1 MEPFRKNDVVR
12 LDIERFGSAGEGVA
26 HLPGGM
32 VVFVAGALP
41 GETCQVQ
48 LLKVGK
54 TAAWGRMQ
62 QVCAP
67 SSARRAPDCGSYP
80 RCGGCQFR
88 HAAEGGRRPPAHWGR
103 RSPRFRNFR
112 GRFYSTLSQ

>member
-67 SSARRAPDCGSYP
+67 SPAGLPT
-80 RCGGCQFR
+80 
-88 HAAEGGRRPPAHWGR
+88 AAAILGAAAASSGTRITPPSWRPSGRRWPTPSSALGASI
-103 RSPRFRNFR
+103 SPFP
-112 GRFYSTLSQ
+112 

>member
-54 TAAWGRMQ
+54 TAA
-62 QVCAP
+62 
-67 SSARRAPDCGSYP
+67 
-80 RCGGCQFR
+80 
-88 HAAEGGRRPPAHWGR
+88 
-103 RSPRFRNFR
+103 
-112 GRFYSTLSQ
+112 

>member
-12 LDIERFGSAGEGVA
+12 LWGNLLQNAVTYGQAGGHIWMKLSAGEGVA

-62 QVCAP
+62 QVCTP

-88 HAAEGGRRPPAHWGR
+88 HAD
-103 RSPRFRNFR
+103 
-112 GRFYSTLSQ
+112 

>member
-54 TAAWGRMQ
+54 TAAWGKA
-62 QVCAP
+62 AP
-67 SSARRAPDCGSYP
+67 ASPCP
-80 RCGGCQFR
+80 
-88 HAAEGGRRPPAHWGR
+88 GRRFCGAAPARGPTPPRWR
-103 RSPRFRNFR
+103 
-112 GRFYSTLSQ
+112 